1 MNNAALVRVR
11 ETGTDLLEI
20 EERTL
25 DGQRTRARQ
34 RVHVAAGKI
43 LEHDVM
49 KRRAGEIDRCSVSE
63 TIDDVRMTNAIER
76 DCFVLKIINQRPLEI
91 RIGLALEI
99 QIQRLDHDR
108 AWRAFSRGVVIRDV
122 DFGVTP
128 AAETFEDVV
137 AVV

>member
-1 MNNAALVRVR
+1 MNNAAFVGVR

-25 DGQRTRARQ
+25 NRQRPRARQ

-76 DCFVLKIINQRPLEI
+76 DGFVLKVINKRPLKI

-108 AWRAFSRGVVIRDV
+108 AWRAFSRGVVVGDV
-122 DFGVTP
+122 DLGITP
-128 AAETFEDVV
+128 ASETFEDVI